1 MNKTIC
7 LDFDGVIH
15 SYFSG
20 WKGVTNIPDPPTIG
34 CRESICTLRSKGFKV
49 VVHSTRCQTQGGRSA
64 IKDYL
69 AKHDIEIDE
78 ICEHKPP
85 AILYVDDRAIQFTG
99 DWDETLVSMDKFT
112 HWLGFDKA

>member
-15 SYFSG
+15 SYISG
-20 WKGVTNIPDPPTIG
+20 WQGETNIPDPPTSG
-34 CRESICTLRSKGFKV
+34 CRETICTLRARGLKI
-49 VVHSTRCQTQGGRSA
+49 VVHSTRCQTPDGRSA

-69 AKHDIEIDE
+69 ARHDIEVDE

-85 AILYVDDRAIQFTG
+85 AILYIDDRAIQFTG
-99 DWDETLVSMDKFT
+99 NWSETIASMDKFT
-112 HWLGFDKA
+112 HWLGNNKI